1 MRAKK
6 LTARLSMPAA
16 IAPAELLVQSSWFR
30 APGSEVKGQIRLH
43 HVRASAPPT
52 PNIHFLVWLLL
63 NVFAG
68 IDSADSRKL

>member
-30 APGSEVKGQIRLH
+30 GQGYITCALQPH
-43 HVRASAPPT
+43 LILTISLSD
-52 PNIHFLVWLLL
+52 FLVSMCERFCW
-63 NVFAG
+63 
-68 IDSADSRKL
+68 D